1 MKHKIFLFAISVF
14 FIGNLFATAPT
25 ITSFSP
31 SSGAVGTLVTI
42 TGTDLST
49 PTAFT
54 IGGAAA
60 IVVSN
65 SGTTLVGM
73 VMPGAVTGTIVITT
87 AGGTA
92 TSSGNFTVTATVYP
106 DGQQGS
112 KLVGT
117 DISKAGT
124 SVSVSADGN
133 TAIVGGPYENYGVG
147 AAWIYTRSQNTWS
160 QQGSKLVGSG
170 GNYSGQGSSVAI
182 SADGNTAIVGGYH
195 DGVNG
200 ATYQGAAWVWIR
212 SGNTW
217 SQQGNKLVGTG
228 GSSNAEQGT
237 SVALSADGNTAIV
250 GGPLDQDLQVG
261 AAWVFT
267 RSGTTWSQQG
277 NKLVGSGNMGT
288 ARQGTSVALSAD
300 GNTAMVGGSYDNGLT
315 GAAWIFTRSGTT
327 WTQAGSK
334 LVGTIGVYGTAYQG
348 WSVSLSANGNT
359 AIMGG
364 PFNQGEEGAAWV
376 FTRSGSTW
384 YEQAKLTCNGGSY
397 SHFGSAVSLSADG
410 NTVIVGGSDDTY
422 DNYVG
427 AVWVFTR
434 SGAAWTQHG
443 NKLKGTGNSGASKQG
458 SSVSLSAD
466 GRTVMVGGPGDNTN
480 TGASWVFVDCE
491 SPAINSQSTATQTL
505 CINGTFS
512 AISVTTTGEWL
523 SYQWYTNASS
533 SNSGGTSLGTGNG
546 AQSNSYTPQAS
557 VAGTLYYYCVVTN
570 ACGTTA
576 TSAVSG
582 AFVTNP
588 ATAISSQSTATQTQC
603 ISGTFTAI
611 TVTATGP
618 GLSYQWYSNA
628 SNSNSGGISLGSG
641 NGAQTNSYTPQAAA
655 TGTLYYYCVVTGT
668 CGTAT
673 STVSGA
679 FITNEVI
686 AISSQSTAAQTQCI
700 SGTFTAITVTATGP
714 GLTYQWYSNATN
726 SNSGGTSLGTGN
738 GAQTYTYI
746 PQASEAGT
754 LYYYCVVT
762 GTCGTATSTVSGAFV
777 TNPATAI
784 SSQSTATQTQCISGT
799 FTAIT
804 VTATGP
810 GLTYQWY
817 SNATNS
823 NSGGTSLGSG
833 NGAQT
838 YSYTPQALAA
848 GTLYYYCIVTGTC
861 GTATTTVSG
870 AFITNATTISSQS
883 TATQTQC
890 ISGTFAAITVTATGP
905 GLTYQWYS
913 NATNSNSGG
922 TSLGSDYGAQT
933 NGYTPQ
939 SATAGTLYYY
949 CKVTGT
955 CGTTATSAVSGAFI
969 TNATT
974 AINSQSTATQTQC
987 SNGTFSAISVTATGT
1002 GSLTYQWYSNASNSN
1017 SGGASLGSGNG
1028 AQTNS
1033 YTPQTSAGGTLYY
1046 YCVVTGTCG
1055 TATSSV
1061 SGAFIVN
1068 PLLTVTSFSPNT
1080 GPAGTLVT
1088 ITGTNLN
1095 NTPSFT
1101 IGGVPAL
1108 IISNTATTLT
1118 GMVMPWSTGTISIT
1132 NGGCSPVSAGTF
1144 TITPTLYP
1152 GLQQGEKIL
1161 GTGNTGAAL
1170 QGTSVAV
1177 SADGNTAIVGGSG
1190 DISSQGAVWVYTRS
1204 GSTWTQQGDK
1214 LVGTGSV
1221 GEFVYQG
1228 FSVSLSADGNTAM
1241 VGGYGDNSNM
1251 GAAWVF
1257 TRSGSTWTQ
1266 QGNKLVGTGSV
1277 GATVYQGNSVS
1288 LSADGNT
1295 ALVGGYG
1302 DNSNQGATWVY
1313 TRSGSTWT
1321 QQGNKLVGTGSVG
1334 EFVYQGFSVS
1344 LSGDGN
1350 TAIVG
1355 GSNNNYGQG
1364 AAWLFTRSGSTWT
1377 QQGGKL
1383 LGAGTVGT
1391 DVRQG
1396 CSVSLSAD
1404 GSTAIVGGSN
1414 DNYTQGAAW
1423 VYAPNMMMGGWAQ
1436 QGNKLV
1442 GTDNTGTAYQGSS
1455 VSLSAD
1461 GSTAIV
1467 GGMGDNSNKGAVWVY
1482 TRSGQTW
1489 SQQDSKLVGTGSV
1502 GANVKQG
1509 CSVSISADGNTAIVG
1524 GYYDNSYQGA
1534 AWVFVPCTGAT
1545 INSQSTAAQAQAVGG
1560 TYSAISVTATGTGIT
1575 YQWYSN
1581 ASNSNSGG
1589 TSLGSGNGAQTN
1601 SYTPQSASA
1610 GTLYYYCV
1618 VTGTCG
1624 TATSAVSGAFITT
1637 SSPAITSFN
1646 PATGPVGTLVTITGT
1661 NLNSPTAFTIGGTSA
1676 LVVTNTGTQLVG
1688 FVMPGAA
1695 TGAIS
1700 VTTAGGTATSGTN
1713 FTVTPTPYPSVQQ
1726 GNKLVGSNAIGA
1738 ASQGYSVAV
1747 SADGN
1752 TAIVGGYSDNS
1763 CQGAIWVYI
1772 RSSGIWTQQGSKLVG
1787 IGNAG
1792 ATVYQGLS
1800 VALSANGNTAMVGG
1814 FGDNY
1819 CQGAAWVFTRSG
1831 STWSQQGDK
1840 LVGTGSVGPTVY
1852 QGFSVS
1858 LSADGNTAL
1867 VGGPLDNNNLGA
1879 TWVYTRSGST
1889 WSEQAKL
1896 VGDGSVGSNVHQ
1908 GSSVS
1913 LSANGNTAIVGG
1925 SQDANGLGAAWV
1937 FTRSGST
1944 WSEQAKLVGD
1954 GSVGSDVYQGSSVSL
1969 SADGSTAIVG
1979 GTGDNS
1985 GIGAAWVYTYS
1996 GSTWTQQGN
2005 KLLGTGGT
2013 ILALGCSVAISA
2025 DGNTAIVGGHNSDNN
2040 QGATW
2045 VYTRTTGNWSQQG
2058 SKLVGT
2064 GGTAY
2069 PQQGISVALSAD
2081 GNTAIVG
2088 GYADNSDQGAAWVFI
2103 VNPPTWTGTTSTD
2116 WNTASNWSPAAVPTA
2131 GANAT
2136 IPSAPV
2142 NQPQVNND
2150 PGSPAI
2156 CNNLTIQT
2164 GAVLTIAP
2172 GKALTVNNTLTNNA
2186 GTGGLIVQS
2195 DASGTGSLIHNSDAV
2210 DATIQ
2215 RYISGSGTLTDMQ
2228 YHFVSVPLVT
2238 ATASTSNLFLDS
2250 YLFDYTQASG
2260 TWNALGS
2267 ATTNNLDE
2275 TRGYMIYYPGTSKTY
2290 SFAGQLNNGAFT
2302 ALTSYT
2308 LGQGYN
2314 LVPNPYPS
2322 AIDWMGSGWT
2332 KTAIADATYI
2342 WPAGADG
2349 LSTNYSSFVAGVGS
2363 NAGTRYIPAGQAF
2376 FVQATGSSPV
2386 LTMTNATRVHNA
2398 QAFWK
2403 EGEQISDLLRIKAVA
2418 VHNQAFDELVVHFRE
2433 GASANFDIDFDAN
2446 KLRGGE
2452 DAPQF
2457 SSVAADNSRLSIN
2470 SLPFS
2475 GGDIIVPLAFSL
2487 NTGSDVTLSASGMG
2501 SFYESIPI
2509 YLEDLTTNTITDL
2522 RVNPVYTFSH
2532 AAGDNE
2538 NRFRLRFKG
2547 VTGTP
2552 EHPITTPGNI
2562 FISQGQLFV
2571 DVPSM
2576 NQLPATLA
2584 VYDAL
2589 GRQFSSRKV
2598 TLNGIMQCTAPSIP
2612 GVYVVRLIAGSRS
2625 FTGKVVVGK

>member
-1 MKHKIFLFAISVF
+1 MYYYCE
-14 FIGNLFATAPT
+14 
-25 ITSFSP
+25 
-31 SSGAVGTLVTI
+31 
-42 TGTDLST
+42 
-49 PTAFT
+49 
-54 IGGAAA
+54 
-60 IVVSN
+60 
-65 SGTTLVGM
+65 
-73 VMPGAVTGTIVITT
+73 VTGSC
-87 AGGTA
+87 GTA
-92 TSSGNFTVTATVYP
+92 TST
-106 DGQQGS
+106 
-112 KLVGT
+112 
-117 DISKAGT
+117 
-124 SVSVSADGN
+124 
-133 TAIVGGPYENYGVG
+133 
-147 AAWIYTRSQNTWS
+147 
-160 QQGSKLVGSG
+160 
-170 GNYSGQGSSVAI
+170 
-182 SADGNTAIVGGYH
+182 
-195 DGVNG
+195 
-200 ATYQGAAWVWIR
+200 
-212 SGNTW
+212 
-217 SQQGNKLVGTG
+217 
-228 GSSNAEQGT
+228 
-237 SVALSADGNTAIV
+237 
-250 GGPLDQDLQVG
+250 
-261 AAWVFT
+261 
-267 RSGTTWSQQG
+267 
-277 NKLVGSGNMGT
+277 
-288 ARQGTSVALSAD
+288 
-300 GNTAMVGGSYDNGLT
+300 
-315 GAAWIFTRSGTT
+315 
-327 WTQAGSK
+327 
-334 LVGTIGVYGTAYQG
+334 
-348 WSVSLSANGNT
+348 
-359 AIMGG
+359 
-364 PFNQGEEGAAWV
+364 
-376 FTRSGSTW
+376 
-384 YEQAKLTCNGGSY
+384 
-397 SHFGSAVSLSADG
+397 
-410 NTVIVGGSDDTY
+410 
-422 DNYVG
+422 
-427 AVWVFTR
+427 
-434 SGAAWTQHG
+434 
-443 NKLKGTGNSGASKQG
+443 
-458 SSVSLSAD
+458 
-466 GRTVMVGGPGDNTN
+466 
-480 TGASWVFVDCE
+480 
-491 SPAINSQSTATQTL
+491 
-505 CINGTFS
+505 
-512 AISVTTTGEWL
+512 
-523 SYQWYTNASS
+523 
-533 SNSGGTSLGTGNG
+533 
-546 AQSNSYTPQAS
+546 
-557 VAGTLYYYCVVTN
+557 
-570 ACGTTA
+570 
-576 TSAVSG
+576 VSG
-582 AFVTNP
+582 AFITNV

-603 ISGTFTAI
+603 INGTFTAI
-611 TVTATGP
+611 T
-618 GLSYQWYSNA
+618 
-628 SNSNSGGISLGSG
+628 
-641 NGAQTNSYTPQAAA
+641 
-655 TGTLYYYCVVTGT
+655 
-668 CGTAT
+668 
-673 STVSGA
+673 
-679 FITNEVI
+679 
-686 AISSQSTAAQTQCI
+686 
-700 SGTFTAITVTATGP
+700 
-714 GLTYQWYSNATN
+714 
-726 SNSGGTSLGTGN
+726 
-738 GAQTYTYI
+738 
-746 PQASEAGT
+746 
-754 LYYYCVVT
+754 
-762 GTCGTATSTVSGAFV
+762 
-777 TNPATAI
+777 
-784 SSQSTATQTQCISGT
+784 
-799 FTAIT
+799 
-804 VTATGP
+804 
-810 GLTYQWY
+810 
-817 SNATNS
+817 
-823 NSGGTSLGSG
+823 
-833 NGAQT
+833 
-838 YSYTPQALAA
+838 
-848 GTLYYYCIVTGTC
+848 
-861 GTATTTVSG
+861 
-870 AFITNATTISSQS
+870 
-883 TATQTQC
+883 
-890 ISGTFAAITVTATGP
+890 
-905 GLTYQWYS
+905 
-913 NATNSNSGG
+913 
-922 TSLGSDYGAQT
+922 
-933 NGYTPQ
+933 
-939 SATAGTLYYY
+939 
-949 CKVTGT
+949 
-955 CGTTATSAVSGAFI
+955 
-969 TNATT
+969 
-974 AINSQSTATQTQC
+974 
-987 SNGTFSAISVTATGT
+987 VTATGT
-1002 GSLTYQWYSNASNSN
+1002 GSLTYQWFSNASNSN

-1095 NTPSFT
+1095 NTSSFT

-1108 IISNTATTLT
+1108 IVSNTATSLV

-1152 GLQQGEKIL
+1152 GMQQGEKIL

-1334 EFVYQGFSVS
+1334 STVYQGVSVS

-1350 TAIVG
+1350 RAIVG
-1355 GSNNNYGQG
+1355 GMYDNNQMG

-1404 GSTAIVGGSN
+1404 GSTAIVGGYN

-1423 VYAPNMMMGGWAQ
+1423 VYAPNMMMGSWAQ

-1502 GANVKQG
+1502 GADVKQG

-1534 AWVFVPCTGAT
+1534 AWVF
-1545 INSQSTAAQAQAVGG
+1545 
-1560 TYSAISVTATGTGIT
+1560 
-1575 YQWYSN
+1575 
-1581 ASNSNSGG
+1581 
-1589 TSLGSGNGAQTN
+1589 
-1601 SYTPQSASA
+1601 
-1610 GTLYYYCV
+1610 
-1618 VTGTCG
+1618 
-1624 TATSAVSGAFITT
+1624 
-1637 SSPAITSFN
+1637 
-1646 PATGPVGTLVTITGT
+1646 
-1661 NLNSPTAFTIGGTSA
+1661 
-1676 LVVTNTGTQLVG
+1676 
-1688 FVMPGAA
+1688 
-1695 TGAIS
+1695 
-1700 VTTAGGTATSGTN
+1700 
-1713 FTVTPTPYPSVQQ
+1713 
-1726 GNKLVGSNAIGA
+1726 
-1738 ASQGYSVAV
+1738 
-1747 SADGN
+1747 
-1752 TAIVGGYSDNS
+1752 
-1763 CQGAIWVYI
+1763 
-1772 RSSGIWTQQGSKLVG
+1772 
-1787 IGNAG
+1787 
-1792 ATVYQGLS
+1792 
-1800 VALSANGNTAMVGG
+1800 
-1814 FGDNY
+1814 
-1819 CQGAAWVFTRSG
+1819 
-1831 STWSQQGDK
+1831 
-1840 LVGTGSVGPTVY
+1840 
-1852 QGFSVS
+1852 
-1858 LSADGNTAL
+1858 
-1867 VGGPLDNNNLGA
+1867 
-1879 TWVYTRSGST
+1879 
-1889 WSEQAKL
+1889 
-1896 VGDGSVGSNVHQ
+1896 
-1908 GSSVS
+1908 
-1913 LSANGNTAIVGG
+1913 
-1925 SQDANGLGAAWV
+1925 
-1937 FTRSGST
+1937 
-1944 WSEQAKLVGD
+1944 
-1954 GSVGSDVYQGSSVSL
+1954 
-1969 SADGSTAIVG
+1969 
-1979 GTGDNS
+1979 
-1985 GIGAAWVYTYS
+1985 
-1996 GSTWTQQGN
+1996 
-2005 KLLGTGGT
+2005 
-2013 ILALGCSVAISA
+2013 
-2025 DGNTAIVGGHNSDNN
+2025 
-2040 QGATW
+2040 
-2045 VYTRTTGNWSQQG
+2045 
-2058 SKLVGT
+2058 
-2064 GGTAY
+2064 
-2069 PQQGISVALSAD
+2069 
-2081 GNTAIVG
+2081 
-2088 GYADNSDQGAAWVFI
+2088 I
-2103 VNPPTWTGTTSTD
+2103 VNPPTWTGTTSTN

-2172 GKALTVNNTLTNNA
+2172 GKALTVNNTLTNNT

-2386 LTMTNATRVHNA
+2386 LTMTNASRVHNA

-2487 NTGSDVTLSASGMG
+2487 NTGSDVTLTASGMG
-2501 SFYESIPI
+2501 SFYESTPI

-2552 EHPITTPGNI
+2552 EQPITTPGNI

-2589 GRQFSSRKV
+2589 GRQFSSCKV